1 MLVTTFFEST
11 MTHAETCYSF
21 DSDESARN
29 VTCRDK
35 LYAEALADDYEMNQ
49 WFFAMLISVSIVSIN
64 SMSFDHILK
73 VFRNEHRNRKFILK
87 TNHDNDKMIIV

>member
-1 MLVTTFFEST
+1 MLVTTFFESK

-21 DSDESARN
+21 ESDESARN

-49 WFFAMLISVSIVSIN
+49 WFFIILFGMSIVSIS
-64 SMSFDHILK
+64 SMFFDPILK
-73 VFRNEHRNRKFILK
+73 VFRNEHRNRKFVLL
-87 TNHDNDKMIIV
+87 